1 MPNKLKFRNIKL
13 TIEYDGTAYHGWQAQ
28 KNTRQTIQEII
39 EKVLK
44 GILQEEVSLFGS
56 GRTDRGVHALAQVA
70 NFKTRSEISLSRLK
84 LGLNSLLP
92 KDIVIT
98 GIKEVPLDF
107 HSQRSVKS
115 KLYRYTLLNRKFPS
129 AFLYKYAWLY
139 HIPLNLDLMK
149 KEASRLLGKHDFKSF
164 KATRKDKKSS
174 IRTIYELKIKK
185 AGDFIYIDIRG
196 NGFVYNM
203 VRSIVGTLVGIGN
216 GKLGNIRRILL
227 AKNRK
232 AAGVT
237 APACGLCLMKV
248 EY

>member
-1 MPNKLKFRNIKL
+1 M
-13 TIEYDGTAYHGWQAQ
+13 TIEYDGTAYHGWQSQ

-56 GRTDRGVHALAQVA
+56 GRTDQGVHALAQVA
-70 NFKTRSEISLSRLK
+70 NFKTKSRLSLSRIK

-92 KDIVIT
+92 KDIVVS
-98 GIKEVPLDF
+98 GIKEASLDF
-107 HSQRSVKS
+107 HSQRSAKS
-115 KLYRYTLLNRKFPS
+115 KLYRYAILNRGYSS
-129 AFLYKYAWLY
+129 AFLHKYVWLY

-149 KEASRLLGKHDFKSF
+149 KEALRLVGKHDFKSF

-174 IRTIYELKIKK
+174 VRTIYELKIRKS
-185 AGDFIYIDIRG
+185 GDFIYIDIRG

-216 GKLGNIRRILL
+216 GKLSNIRRILL

-232 AAGVT
+232 EAGVT
-237 APACGLCLMKV
+237 APACGLCLIKV

>member
-1 MPNKLKFRNIKL
+1 MPDKLSLRNIRL
-13 TIEYDGTAYHGWQAQ
+13 IVEYDGSAYHGWQSQ

-56 GRTDRGVHALAQVA
+56 GRTDQGVHALAQVA
-70 NFKTRSEISLSRLK
+70 NFKTKSKISLSRLK

-98 GIKEVPLDF
+98 GIKEVPFDF
-107 HSQRSVKS
+107 HSQRSAKS
-115 KLYRYTLLNRKFPS
+115 KLYRYTILNRKFPS
-129 AFLYKYAWLY
+129 AFHYKYAWLY

-149 KEASRLLGKHDFKSF
+149 KEAIRLVGRHDFKSF
-164 KATRKDKKSS
+164 KATRKDRKSTV
-174 IRTIYELKIKK
+174 RTIYELKIRKS
-185 AGDFIYIDIRG
+185 GDFIYINIRG

-203 VRSIVGTLVGIGN
+203 VRSIVGTLVGIGS
-216 GKLGNIRRILL
+216 GKLSNIRRILL
-227 AKNRK
+227 AKDRK
-232 AAGVT
+232 GAGVT
-237 APACGLCLMKV
+237 APASGLCLMKV

>member
-1 MPNKLKFRNIKL
+1 MLDKLKPRNIKL
-13 TIEYDGTAYHGWQAQ
+13 TIEYDGTAYHGWQIQ

-56 GRTDRGVHALAQVA
+56 GRTDQGVHALAQVA
-70 NFKTRSEISLSRLK
+70 NFQTRSKISLSRLK

-98 GIKEVPLDF
+98 VIKEVPFDF
-107 HSQRSVKS
+107 HSRRSAKS
-115 KLYRYTLLNRKFPS
+115 KHYRYTILNRSYSS
-129 AFLYKYAWLY
+129 AFQHKYAWLY
-139 HIPLNLDLMK
+139 HIPLDLELMRR
-149 KEASRLLGKHDFKSF
+149 EAARLVGRHDFRSF
-164 KATRKDKKSS
+164 KATRRDKKTTV
-174 IRTIYELKIKK
+174 RTIYELKIRRT
-185 AGDFIYIDIRG
+185 GDYIYIDVRG

-203 VRSIVGTLVGIGN
+203 VRSIVGTLVGIGS
-216 GKLGNIRRILL
+216 GKLNNIRRILL
-227 AKNRK
+227 AKDRK
-232 AAGVT
+232 EAGIT

>member
-1 MPNKLKFRNIKL
+1 MPDKLKLRNICL
-13 TIEYDGTAYHGWQAQ
+13 TIEYDGTAYHGWQSQ

-44 GILQEEVSLFGS
+44 GILREEVSLVGS
-56 GRTDRGVHALAQVA
+56 GRTDQGVHAQAQVA
-70 NFKTRSEISLSRLK
+70 NFKTKSEISLSRLK

-98 GIKEVPLDF
+98 RIKKVPLDF
-107 HSQRSVKS
+107 HSQRRAKS
-115 KLYRYTLLNRKFPS
+115 KLYRYTILNRGYSS
-129 AFLYKYAWLY
+129 AFQHKYAWLY

-149 KEASRLLGKHDFKSF
+149 KEASRLVGEHDFKSF
-164 KATRKDKKSS
+164 KATRKDKKSTV
-174 IRTIYELKIKK
+174 RTIYELKIRK
-185 AGDFIYIDIRG
+185 AEDFIYIDIRG

-216 GKLGNIRRILL
+216 GKLSNIRRILL
-227 AKNRK
+227 AKDRK
-232 AAGVT
+232 EAGVT
-237 APACGLCLMKV
+237 APAYGLCLIKV